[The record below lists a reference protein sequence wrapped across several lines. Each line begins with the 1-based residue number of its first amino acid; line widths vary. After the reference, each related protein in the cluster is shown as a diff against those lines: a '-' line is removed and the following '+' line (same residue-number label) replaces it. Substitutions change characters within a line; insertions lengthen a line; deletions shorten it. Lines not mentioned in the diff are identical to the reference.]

1 MAVSRKRPALL
12 WYTGDWLK
20 DPHLSMCSPATRGI
34 WMDALCLMHENGE
47 SGVLEGTVEGLA
59 RACRC
64 SPSEMSEAL
73 EELVSTGTVPPIFR
87 QNSGVAD
94 ETVTLENRR
103 MMREAEV
110 RKSDRERKMRE
121 RERKK
126 PPASRECPENVTLP
140 LSVTSSVTSSSSE
153 QDPPTPPEGGAPPDP
168 IKGLEL
174 FEKDPDLLK
183 RWSELWARWKKS
195 FPDVDLERE
204 ILAAHEHQMEAPPAK
219 RRKSKAR
226 FLGNWF
232 RNSEKF
238 AKRDADRDAGGSQ
251 PLDRRD
257 DWLYGNQT

>member
-1 MAVSRKRPALL
+1 
-12 WYTGDWLK
+12 
-20 DPHLSMCSPATRGI
+20 
-34 WMDALCLMHENGE
+34 MDALCLMHENSE
-47 SGVLEGTVEGLA
+47 SGLITGTVIGLA

-64 SPSEMSEAL
+64 SPDELESAL
-73 EELVSTGTVPPIFR
+73 AELELSGVCPPIVR
-87 QNSGVAD
+87 SNSGGGHKN
-94 ETVTLENRR
+94 VTLINRR
-103 MMREAEV
+103 MVRESEE
-110 RKSDRERKMRE
+110 RKSARGRKIRE
-121 RERKK
+121 RERKREDR
-126 PPASRECPENVTLP
+126 SRDCHENVTPP

-153 QDPPTPPEGGAPPDP
+153 QDPPNPPEGGTPPDP

-183 RWSELWARWKKS
+183 RWPELWSRWKKS

-238 AKRDADRDAGGSQ
+238 DKRDAERDAGGSQ

-257 DWLYGNQT
+257 DWLYGDQT